1 MVTLLNTLMNVQT
14 FAVKG
19 FGVFRVEVFRFRV
32 PSISYWLWVSVIDF
46 RVQVV
51 GFGVLGFRV

>member
-1 MVTLLNTLMNVQT
+1 MNVQT